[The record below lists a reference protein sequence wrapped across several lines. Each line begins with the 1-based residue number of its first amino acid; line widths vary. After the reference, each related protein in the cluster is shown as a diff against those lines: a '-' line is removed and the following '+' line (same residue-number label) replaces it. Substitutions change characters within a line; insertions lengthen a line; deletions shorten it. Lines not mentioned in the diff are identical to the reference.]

1 MKKKL
6 LALGLTFA
14 MVFSMAACGGDDGGN
29 ASAKTS
35 IVVYDGEWYGL
46 DTYQLSSTAGAQSL
60 NSSSL
65 FQWDP
70 ETNTVEDNVCTNW
83 KVSDDG
89 KTATFDVLLHRRTG
103 RAGRCCGFVRT
114 WLGGQPIFRW
124 L

>member
-14 MVFSMAACGGDDGGN
+14 MVFSMAACGGDDGGD

-83 KVSDDG
+83 QVS
-89 KTATFDVLLHRRTG
+89 R
-103 RAGRCCGFVRT
+103 
-114 WLGGQPIFRW
+114 
-124 L
+124 